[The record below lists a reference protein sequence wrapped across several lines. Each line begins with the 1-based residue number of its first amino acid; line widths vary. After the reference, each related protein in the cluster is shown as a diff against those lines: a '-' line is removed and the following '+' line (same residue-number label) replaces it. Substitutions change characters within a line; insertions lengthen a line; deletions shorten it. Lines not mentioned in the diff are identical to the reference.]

1 MISSGFLPEGYGKKK
16 KKSSVDQETC
26 TRIFTEVLV
35 GIGTTRTT
43 QISIN
48 RIGTFIVV

>member
-16 KKSSVDQETC
+16 SVDQETC

-48 RIGTFIVV
+48 RIDTFIIV